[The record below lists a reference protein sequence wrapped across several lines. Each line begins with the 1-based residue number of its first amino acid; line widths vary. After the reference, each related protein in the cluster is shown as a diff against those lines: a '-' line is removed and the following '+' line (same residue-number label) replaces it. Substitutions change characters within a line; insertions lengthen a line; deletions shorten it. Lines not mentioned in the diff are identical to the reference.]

1 MQALRIWRLEY
12 DPVELNKAVV
22 VVSTGMSTVHH
33 KASQAVLGASW
44 AHMAYPLVYIFFSF
58 SLFERGS
65 PNLRMIC
72 HFGSNFLLQLGQ
84 KAVENLSFHAF

>member
-1 MQALRIWRLEY
+1 MIQLHSL
-12 DPVELNKAVV
+12 ELNKAVV
-22 VVSTGMSTVHH
+22 VVSTGMPTVHH

-58 SLFERGS
+58 SSFERGS
-65 PNLRMIC
+65 PYLRMIC